1 MKVLHKDTM
10 KEVATAIIAE
20 DENILRAELKSALAM
35 LWPELQIVGEAADG
49 ISAAKLLQECKPDFA
64 FLDVRMPGLSGVEVA
79 RLATHKAHIIF
90 LTAYNEYAVD
100 AFDQGAV
107 DYLLKPLDMARL
119 ALAVQRM
126 KDKRQQAA
134 ADLSGMRSEKKA
146 GPLRWIQASHGN
158 QLRFIDINEVLAFRA
173 DAKYTKVETAKF
185 AAHIRTTIKDLM
197 LQLEPEQF
205 WQISRS
211 AIVQVSA
218 IDAVKRVDSGLSLR
232 MRHSD
237 EWLPVSQAYQ
247 HQFRQM

>member
-1 MKVLHKDTM
+1 M

-79 RLATHKAHIIF
+79 RLATHKAHVIF

-218 IDAVKRVDSGLSLR
+218 IDAVKRVDSGLLLR

>member
-1 MKVLHKDTM
+1 M

-49 ISAAKLLQECKPDFA
+49 ISAAKLLQECRPDFA

-237 EWLPVSQAYQ
+237 EWLSVSQAYQ

>member
-1 MKVLHKDTM
+1 M

-49 ISAAKLLQECKPDFA
+49 ISAAKLLQERRPDFA

-237 EWLPVSQAYQ
+237 EWLSVSQAYQ

>member
-1 MKVLHKDTM
+1 M

-49 ISAAKLLQECKPDFA
+49 ITAAKLLQECKPDFA

-173 DAKYTKVETAKF
+173 DTKYTKVETAKF

>member
-1 MKVLHKDTM
+1 M

-237 EWLPVSQAYQ
+237 EWLPVSHAYQ

>member
-1 MKVLHKDTM
+1 MSV
-10 KEVATAIIAE
+10 TASALIAE
-20 DENILRAELKSALAM
+20 DESILRTELKTALAL
-35 LWPELQIVGEAADG
+35 LWPELEIVAEAGDG
-49 ISAAKLLQECKPDFA
+49 IAASHLLNQTKPDFA
-64 FLDVRMPGLSGVEVA
+64 FLDVRMPGLSGVDVA

-119 ALAVQRM
+119 ALTVQRM
-126 KDKRQQAA
+126 KDKLPQQA
-134 ADLSGMRSEKKA
+134 ADLSGMSSEKKA
-146 GPLRWIQASHGN
+146 GPLRWIQASYGN

-173 DAKYTKVETAKF
+173 DAKYTKVETKSF
-185 AAHIRTTIKDLM
+185 GAHIRTTIKELM
-197 LQLEPEQF
+197 QQLDPEQF

-211 AIVQVSA
+211 AVIQVSA
-218 IDAVKRVDSGLSLR
+218 IDAVKRVDGGVSLR

-237 EWLPVSQAYQ
+237 EWLTVSQSYQ